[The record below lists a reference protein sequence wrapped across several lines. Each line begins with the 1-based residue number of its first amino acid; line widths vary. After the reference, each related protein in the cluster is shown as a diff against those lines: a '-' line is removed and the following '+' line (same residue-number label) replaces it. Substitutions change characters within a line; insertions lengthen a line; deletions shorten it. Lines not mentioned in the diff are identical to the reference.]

1 MAPQSTANNSEGRR
15 MIRAPKIEDCNLS
28 RPVHRLRSRSYAQIQ
43 LEKGLKSLDST
54 GQNANRQKD
63 RKTHAVI
70 DPMSP
75 ENSARTGRA
84 KAIRLLK
91 SP

>member
-1 MAPQSTANNSEGRR
+1 M
-15 MIRAPKIEDCNLS
+15 LY
-28 RPVHRLRSRSYAQIQ
+28 RLRSRSYAQIQ

-54 GQNANRQKD
+54 GHNANRQKD

-75 ENSARTGRA
+75 DNSARTGRA
-84 KAIRLLK
+84 KAILLLK